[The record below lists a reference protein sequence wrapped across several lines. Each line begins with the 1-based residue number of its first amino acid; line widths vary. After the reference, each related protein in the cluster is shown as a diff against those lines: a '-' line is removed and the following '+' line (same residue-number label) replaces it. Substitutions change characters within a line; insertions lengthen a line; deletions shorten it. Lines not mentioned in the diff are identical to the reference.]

1 MVTKERL
8 MDIRSLATQG
18 YSHRQ
23 IARMC
28 GLHRMTV
35 KKYLTEGILPV
46 YKKSVRK
53 SALEPYYSLIQSWI
67 SQQDYQA
74 TRIHELALAQG
85 YAGSYDTV
93 RRYVAGIKEQ
103 RDRKAY
109 IRFETLPGQQAQ
121 VDFGDFQITN
131 PDGTTTTLYCFIMA
145 LGYSRHMYIEFIE
158 HCTMTKFLEC
168 HQHAFGFFGG
178 LPAEILY
185 DNMKNVVIKHL
196 AGAVQWNQTFAAF
209 CLHYGFKPLATP
221 PYSPWTKGKV
231 ERPIGYVRERFWR
244 GYTFT
249 DIAQANKDIRA
260 WLLNTASQ
268 RVHGTTFEKVA
279 DRFEKERPSLGS
291 LPPAPFD
298 TSEKVFRIVQKDCQL
313 AFGGN
318 RYVVPHE
325 YVGKKLLLKVK
336 DGVLRVFDDD
346 YMITVYRIPP
356 EKGKTVAHPRFYER
370 LKADREQNERKY
382 HRLLP
387 GKAKATR
394 GLLSNGLHFEVMARS
409 LATYDES
416 IQEVAHV

>member
-1 MVTKERL
+1 

-28 GLHRMTV
+28 GLHRQTV
-35 KKYLTEGILPV
+35 KKYLSEGVLPV
-46 YKKSVRK
+46 YKKAVRK
-53 SALEPYYSLIQSWI
+53 SILEPYYGLIQGWL

-74 TRIHELALAQG
+74 TRIHELLVAQG
-85 YAGSYDTV
+85 FSGSYDTV
-93 RRYVAGIKEQ
+93 KHYVAGIKER
-103 RDRKAY
+103 RDRTAY
-109 IRFETLPGQQAQ
+109 IRFETMPGQQAQ
-121 VDFGDFQITN
+121 VDFGDFQVIN
-131 PDGTTTTLYCFIMA
+131 ADGTTTTVYCFVMV
-145 LGYSRHMYIEFIE
+145 LGYSRHMYVEFIE

-178 LPAEILY
+178 IPAEILY
-185 DNMKNVVIKHL
+185 DNMKNVVIKRL
-196 AGAVQWNQTFAAF
+196 IGVVQWNPAFAAF

-221 PYSPWTKGKV
+221 PYSPWAKGKV
-231 ERPIGYVRERFWR
+231 ERPIRYVRERFWR
-244 GYTFT
+244 GYMFT
-249 DIAQANKDIRA
+249 DIIQATRDVRH
-260 WLLNTASQ
+260 WLLTVAYQ
-268 RVHGTTFEKVA
+268 RIHGTTHEKVS
-279 DRFEKERPSLGS
+279 DRFERERHTLGV

-318 RYVVPHE
+318 QYVVAHE

-336 DGVLRVFDDD
+336 DGILRVFDDD
-346 YMITVYRIPP
+346 TMVTIYRIPP

-370 LKADREQNERKY
+370 LRCDREQNERKY
-382 HRLLP
+382 RRFLP

-409 LATYDES
+409 LTAYDES